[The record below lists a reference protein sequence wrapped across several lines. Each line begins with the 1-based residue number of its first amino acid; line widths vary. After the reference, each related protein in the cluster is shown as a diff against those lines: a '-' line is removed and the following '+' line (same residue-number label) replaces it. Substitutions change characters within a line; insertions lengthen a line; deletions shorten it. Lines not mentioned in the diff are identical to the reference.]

1 MIYLQGVLYGI
12 TLALLIGPVF
22 FALLRVSIER
32 GFTSGAWMALGIA
45 LSESFVIAL
54 VAVGVAQLAETKEFQ
69 FYLGIVGG
77 AMMLIFGIFPFLKKV
92 KRNTETNNSISKKA
106 QGYRLAIEGFLLNV
120 LNPSVYLFWIGA
132 VAFNSHL
139 KENEMFSFFAGAI
152 TTVFVTDLI
161 KAYLANYI
169 RGYLTESVLDKVNK
183 IAGAGLVCFAFW
195 LFYSA
200 FYGFKMPA

>member
-45 LSESFVIAL
+45 VSESFIIAL
-54 VAVGVAQLAETKEFQ
+54 VAIGVAQLAETKEFQ

-77 AMMLIFGIFPFLKKV
+77 SMMLVFGLFPFFKKV
-92 KRNTETNNSISKKA
+92 KQRAESKINKKA
-106 QGYRLAIEGFLLNV
+106 QGYKLAIEGFLLNV

-132 VAFNSHL
+132 VTFNSHL
-139 KENEMFSFFAGAI
+139 KGNEVISFFGGAI
-152 TTVFVTDLI
+152 TTVFVTDLL

-169 RGYLTESVLDKVNK
+169 RGLLTENILDKVNK
-183 IAGAGLVCFAFW
+183 IAGAALICFAFW

-200 FYGFKMPA
+200 FNGFNMPTH

>member
-45 LSESFVIAL
+45 VSESFIIAL
-54 VAVGVAQLAETKEFQ
+54 VAIGVAQLAETKEFQ

-77 AMMLIFGIFPFLKKV
+77 SMMLVFGLFPFFKKV
-92 KRNTETNNSISKKA
+92 KQRAESKINKKA
-106 QGYRLAIEGFLLNV
+106 QGYKLAIEGFLLNV

-132 VAFNSHL
+132 VTFNSHL
-139 KENEMFSFFAGAI
+139 KGNEVISFFGGAI
-152 TTVFVTDLI
+152 TTVFVTDLL

-169 RGYLTESVLDKVNK
+169 RGHLTENILDKVNK
-183 IAGAGLVCFAFW
+183 IAGAALICFAFW

-200 FYGFKMPA
+200 FNGFNMPTH

>member
-1 MIYLQGVLYGI
+1 MIYLQGVLYGM

-45 LSESFVIAL
+45 VSESFVIAL
-54 VAVGVAQLAETKEFQ
+54 VAIGVAQLAETKEFQ

-77 AMMLIFGIFPFLKKV
+77 SMMLVFGLFPFFKKV
-92 KRNTETNNSISKKA
+92 KKRTESKINKKA
-106 QGYRLAIEGFLLNV
+106 HGYKLAIEGLLLNI

-139 KENEMFSFFAGAI
+139 KDNEMVSFFGGAI
-152 TTVFVTDLI
+152 TTVFVTDLL

-169 RGYLTESVLDKVNK
+169 RGYLTEKILDKVNK
-183 IAGAGLVCFAFW
+183 IAGAALICFAFW

-200 FYGFKMPA
+200 IYGFNMPTH

>member
-1 MIYLQGVLYGI
+1 MIYLQGVLYGM

-45 LSESFVIAL
+45 VSESFVIAL
-54 VAVGVAQLAETKEFQ
+54 VAIGVAQLAETKEFQ

-77 AMMLIFGIFPFLKKV
+77 SMMLIFGLFPFFKKV
-92 KRNTETNNSISKKA
+92 KRRTEKQINTKA
-106 QGYRLAIEGFLLNV
+106 QGYKLAIEGLLLNV

-132 VAFNSHL
+132 VTLNNHL

-152 TTVFVTDLI
+152 TTVFVTDLL

-169 RGYLTESVLDKVNK
+169 RGYLTEKVLDKVNK
-183 IAGAGLVCFAFW
+183 VAGAALICFAFW

-200 FYGFKMPA
+200 VYGFKMPS

>member
-1 MIYLQGVLYGI
+1 MIYLKGVLYGI
-12 TLALLIGPVF
+12 TLALLVGPVF

-32 GFTSGAWMALGIA
+32 GFSSGAWMALGIA

-54 VAVGVAQLAETKEFQ
+54 VAIGVAQLAHTKEFQ

-77 AMMLIFGIFPFLKKV
+77 TVMLVFGLFPFLKKV
-92 KRNTETNNSISKKA
+92 KKNTESNINNKA
-106 QGYRLAIEGFLLNV
+106 RGYRIAIEGFLLNV

-132 VAFNSHL
+132 VAFNSKL
-139 KENEMFSFFAGAI
+139 SSNQMISFFAGAI
-152 TTVFVTDLI
+152 TTVFVTDLM

-169 RGYLTESVLDKVNK
+169 RGYLTEKVLDQINK
-183 IAGAGLVCFAFW
+183 IAGIALVGFAFW

-200 FYGFKMPA
+200 FFGFNMPK

>member
-45 LSESFVIAL
+45 VSESFIIAL
-54 VAVGVAQLAETKEFQ
+54 VAIGVAQLAETKEFQ

-77 AMMLIFGIFPFLKKV
+77 SMMLVFGLFPFFKKV
-92 KRNTETNNSISKKA
+92 KQRAESKINKKA
-106 QGYRLAIEGFLLNV
+106 QGYKLAIEGFLLNV

-132 VAFNSHL
+132 VTFNSHL
-139 KENEMFSFFAGAI
+139 KGNEVISFFGGAI
-152 TTVFVTDLI
+152 TTVFVTDLL

-169 RGYLTESVLDKVNK
+169 RGHLTENILDKVNK
-183 IAGAGLVCFAFW
+183 IAGAALICFAFW

-200 FYGFKMPA
+200 FNGFNIPKH